1 MFFWEGLASYLNR
14 KTGGLAQRPF
24 LSAASGSLPLAELS
38 SLHAKFGGDDSAT
51 RAETWKTHGTPEG
64 ICLCGGSLVDG
75 SEIQISNLNE
85 YVYIYIISIKMG
97 ASPCQLVNKISES
110 SAEWSRFRFRAKRE
124 VEH

>member
-1 MFFWEGLASYLNR
+1 MRLLFCVFFLLVFFWEGLASYLNR

-38 SLHAKFGGDDSAT
+38 SLHAQFGGDDSAT

-75 SEIQISNLNE
+75 SEFQISNLNE
-85 YVYIYIISIKMG
+85 YVYIYNIHQNGSFSMSTG
-97 ASPCQLVNKISES
+97 EQD
-110 SAEWSRFRFRAKRE
+110 F
-124 VEH
+124 